1 MRSRRSH
8 EGAAEQSIRKTQH
21 DDKDTCPMNE
31 ITKITQEDE
40 TLIRGIVADIEQ
52 GFNTNHP
59 ELLARHIADEAV
71 IINPLG
77 RVMRGPAAVEES
89 ARELLIGGP
98 LATATAHYRLTEISL
113 VATDVAV
120 AQKSAWSTPNEAD
133 GGAAPQMI
141 SLYVFVRRDDRW
153 WISRRQNTTV
163 RS

>member
-1 MRSRRSH
+1 
-8 EGAAEQSIRKTQH
+8 
-21 DDKDTCPMNE
+21 MNE
-31 ITKITQEDE
+31 ITKITQQDE

-52 GFNTNHP
+52 GFNTNDP

-77 RVMRGPAAVEES
+77 TVMRGPAAVEES

-98 LATATAHYRLTEISL
+98 LAVATAHYRLTEISL
-113 VATDVAV
+113 LATDVAV
-120 AQKSAWSTPNEAD
+120 AQKSAWSTPSEAD
-133 GGAAPQMI
+133 DGALPQMI
-141 SLYVFVRRDDRW
+141 SLYVFVRRDGRW